1 MFSKN
6 TIVLFILLSHI
17 GIAKADSITVEN
29 GSAISTNPDILDHL
43 GIQVNVSA
51 PIESETEYVAEPA
64 PSNEIPRPQAMPES
78 VRNARD
84 AAAKAA
90 LSNDTGG
97 GGTGTRQRAAA
108 ATTPTDESSGQTTAA
123 ATNPS
128 GQNNQPAQNQNYNNY
143 NQNTGTAGY
152 NGSGSGST
160 GGSSFPTL
168 NSPTN
173 TNSGGGSQLVQGFL
187 YSNDDRGT
195 NDKNDSSPAETSPT
209 QSVATNNALLNGG
222 VTQPTVTATDKK
234 PKSSKTS
241 TVEAPFMAASQSGGS
256 AEMAF
261 GSFGGSKSGNT
272 KGAVQAASAEEAPAQ
287 EALKKM
293 WNGYH
298 GTSGR
303 RGGGRVPGSMS
314 ASLDSR
320 ARGGRNIASLPSE
333 SKLLDPRTVLEARL
347 KRIQQRGIASIGELE
362 KSDNFLFFSMCQHYV
377 NYAEKNRINTG
388 KTECPEP

>member
-6 TIVLFILLSHI
+6 TLVLFILLSHI

-64 PSNEIPRPQAMPES
+64 PSNEIPRPRLMPES
-78 VRNARD
+78 VRRARD
-84 AAAKAA
+84 AAAAAA

-97 GGTGTRQRAAA
+97 AATGTRQQRTAA
-108 ATTPTDESSGQTTAA
+108 ATTPTEDSSGQTTAA
-123 ATNPS
+123 ATNPN
-128 GQNNQPAQNQNYNNY
+128 GQNNQPTQNQNYNNY
-143 NQNTGTAGY
+143 NQNTGTAGT
-152 NGSGSGST
+152 NST
-160 GGSSFPTL
+160 GGSTYPTF
-168 NSPTN
+168 NSPSI

-187 YSNDDRGT
+187 YSNDDSGT
-195 NDKNDSSPAETSPT
+195 NAKSDSSPTETPT
-209 QSVATNNALLNGG
+209 QSVGTNNALLNGG

-234 PKSSKTS
+234 SKSSKTA
-241 TVEAPFMAASQSGGS
+241 TTETPFMAAGQSSGS

-261 GSFGGSKSGNT
+261 GSFSGSKSGNT
-272 KGAVQAASAEEAPAQ
+272 KGTVQAASSDEAPAQ

-298 GTSGR
+298 GASGR
-303 RGGGRVPGSMS
+303 RGGGRAPGSMK
-314 ASLDSR
+314 ASLDGR
-320 ARGGRNIASLPSE
+320 TRVGRNLASISPE

-388 KTECPEP
+388 KTECPAP